1 MSLPESIESY
11 KEIYLNQLRH
21 LKFKK
26 IDEEYVAILID
37 SKGHEIIK
45 GFGNSTIEAIND
57 LHSALL

>member
-1 MSLPESIESY
+1 MNLPESIENY
-11 KEIYLNQLRH
+11 KEVYLNQLKH

-26 IDEEYVAILID
+26 EGDIYIAILVD